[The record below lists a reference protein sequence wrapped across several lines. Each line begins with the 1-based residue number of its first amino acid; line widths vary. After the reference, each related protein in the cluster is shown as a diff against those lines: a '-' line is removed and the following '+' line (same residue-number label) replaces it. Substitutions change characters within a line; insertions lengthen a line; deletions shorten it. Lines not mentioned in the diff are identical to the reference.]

1 MKKEEILEASKKENK
16 KRDAYELEVESKG
29 SQYAALGILLL
40 TTLFYIYEIV
50 TGKGS
55 NPALYALIAIY
66 CSIAYGYKAIKLER
80 ARKLH
85 TFTSV
90 IWGIL
95 TIMLVIE
102 YFTGK

>member
-29 SQYAALGILLL
+29 AQYAALGILLL
-40 TTLFYIYEIV
+40 TTVFYVYEIV
-50 TGKGS
+50 TAKGS

-85 TFTSV
+85 VFTA
-90 IWGIL
+90 ITWGL
-95 TIMLVIE
+95 VTIMLVIE